1 MTYSDCTNYT
11 PHMTIG
17 STKIYLV
24 LYMALKESVY
34 FIMLQDSCLELGQ
47 LGDHF
52 RVNSE
57 EKRCRVINIDEH
69 DPTIG
74 R

>member
-1 MTYSDCTNYT
+1 MTYSDSRIKF
-11 PHMTIG
+11 PHLTIG
-17 STKIYLV
+17 STKVYLV

-34 FIMLQDSCLELGQ
+34 LIMLQDSYLELGQ
-47 LGDHF
+47 LGDQF

-57 EKRCRVINIDEH
+57 EKRGRVINIDEH